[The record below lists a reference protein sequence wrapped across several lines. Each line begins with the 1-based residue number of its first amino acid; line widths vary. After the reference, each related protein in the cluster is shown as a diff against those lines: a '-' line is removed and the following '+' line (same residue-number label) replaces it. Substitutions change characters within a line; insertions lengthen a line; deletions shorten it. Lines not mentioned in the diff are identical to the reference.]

1 MKRFLLTAAFAIGL
15 SVSAAHAAAVYV
27 RVGPP
32 APVREV
38 IVARPTPR
46 SVWIPGYYRWSGV
59 NYAWV
64 AGYWTVPPR
73 TRTVWVPGYWAHQ
86 RSGYVW
92 MPGYWR

>member
-1 MKRFLLTAAFAIGL
+1 MKRLLLTAAFAIGL

-32 APVREV
+32 APMREV

-46 SVWIPGYYRWSGV
+46 HVWIPGYYRWSGV

-64 AGYWTVPPR
+64 PGYWTVPPR

-86 RSGYVW
+86 RAGYVW